1 MKYAN
6 IIAFFFQY
14 TNINAILNKKKRLNQ
29 TYNEKCLGNYAIKL
43 IFIRYN
49 KKDYL

>member
-1 MKYAN
+1 MKYTN
-6 IIAFFFQY
+6 IIAYFFQY
-14 TNINAILNKKKRLNQ
+14 TNINAILNKKRLNQ
-29 TYNEKCLGNYAIKL
+29 TYNEKFLGNYAIKL